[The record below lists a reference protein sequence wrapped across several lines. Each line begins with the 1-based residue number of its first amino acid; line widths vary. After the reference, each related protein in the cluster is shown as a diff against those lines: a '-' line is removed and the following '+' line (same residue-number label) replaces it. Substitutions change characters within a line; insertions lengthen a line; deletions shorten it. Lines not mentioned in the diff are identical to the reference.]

1 MNKHFLSVLL
11 VSALSQLGAAASHA
25 QGNAPWVGTTFS
37 GVQCSGNSQGFGPF
51 DYLSRSSLGD
61 KLNIVESHHF
71 THEVEQLVRGKS
83 GPIAGDI
90 DYTLRAWP
98 NHHRALNAMMRYQNA
113 QSRKWEHA
121 PGLAGVPPVECYF
134 QRAINFSPKDGTV
147 RMLFAMHLQ
156 KNQQLDRADIMYEEA
171 LDLEPRNIQL
181 QYNFALLLIEKHEYE
196 RARKLAIDI
205 YAAGF
210 PLMGLQKKLR
220 RQGFWP

>member
-11 VSALSQLGAAASHA
+11 VSALSQLVAAASHA

-37 GVQCSGNSQGFGPF
+37 GVQCSGNGQGFGPF
-51 DYLSRSSLGD
+51 DYLSRSSLRD
-61 KLNIVESHHF
+61 KLNIVESYHF
-71 THEVEQLVRGKS
+71 THEVEQLLRGKS
-83 GPIAGDI
+83 GRIAGDI

-156 KNQQLDRADIMYEEA
+156 KNQQLDRAGTLYQEA
-171 LDLEPRNIQL
+171 LDLEPNNLQL
-181 QYNFALLLIEKHEYE
+181 KYNYALLLVELREYE
-196 RARKLAIDI
+196 RAREFARAIYEMD
-205 YAAGF
+205 F
-210 PLMGLQKKLR
+210 PLMGLQKKLKNK
-220 RQGFWP
+220 GFWP